1 MTGREWNRQE
11 VDVKGSSGYRN
22 IAVDFEAISP
32 FSLLRRGC
40 ANSTNQFR
48 NGAWRQVVQTL
59 ELTYER
65 AEMFRDLTLY
75 ECFILEKY
83 ENLTMTNYSVA
94 FFSFFP
100 MNLEPF
106 SLSLLFSLCNRSLNL
121 VRDFSFMLFGSVP

>member
-11 VDVKGSSGYRN
+11 VDVKGDSGYRN
-22 IAVDFEAISP
+22 VAVDFEALSP

-48 NGAWRQVVQTL
+48 NGALPTRHRRVVRTL

-83 ENLTMTNYSVA
+83 EISTMTNYSVA
-94 FFSFFP
+94 FFFLFFP
-100 MNLEPF
+100 HESKTLLAF
-106 SLSLLFSLCNRSLNL
+106 FIVLS
-121 VRDFSFMLFGSVP
+121 V